1 MAAVAVALQ
10 HDLTNIQFS
19 IPNSHSNAELLMPSQ
34 DLRLLVL
41 LTDAFGG
48 HGGIAKFN
56 RDLLNAVCSY
66 PKPTEVVA
74 LPRIIEHRAER
85 LPLNLKYVTEAAN
98 SKAGY
103 AIQALKAIGI
113 NPQLIICG
121 HINLL

>member
-56 RDLLNAVCSY
+56 RDLLNALCAY
-66 PKPTEVVA
+66 PGMEEVTA
-74 LPRIIEHRAER
+74 LPRAITGDPGVLPDR
-85 LPLNLKYVTEAAN
+85 LIYETKAARGKGA
-98 SKAGY
+98 SADQVGR
-103 AIQALKAIGI
+103 
-113 NPQLIICG
+113 
-121 HINLL
+121 LLAQTHSFA